1 MSKTDTVFFRANP
14 KAHLSPQNKKL
25 LKALESGRTVT
36 RLTAMFDLR
45 IACITARVVE
55 LRDAG
60 YDVKTRIRRDNTGA
74 RYAEYYLPDAAPRKS
89 LQVLV

>member
-36 RLTAMFDLR
+36 RLTALFELR
-45 IACITARVVE
+45 IACITARIGE
-55 LRDAG
+55 LRAAV
-60 YDVKTRIRRDNTGA
+60 YAVMTRMRGDTTAA
-74 RYAEYYLPDAAPRKS
+74 RYADYYLR
-89 LQVLV
+89 